1 MKQTFKKAMMP
12 LAVVVLGAA
21 AAFATNAAKQ
31 SEKADETAMIGYY
44 YDHAATGSKCKPITV
59 DCNTNSGPIC
69 TNENPVDLIQYWRYP
84 TEVEL
89 ECSGLLFLNVN

>member
-31 SEKADETAMIGYY
+31 NEKA
-44 YDHAATGSKCKPITV
+44 PITAYHYDISKPSGQRCVAVTV
-59 DCNTNSGPIC
+59 DDCTPMTTSQIC
-69 TNENPVDLIQYWRYP
+69 TDAFNRQVWQSPVENGLQ
-84 TEVEL
+84 
-89 ECSGLLFLNVN
+89 CSSQLYKL